1 MQTTVGRLAIDEIL
15 PKGFLKD
22 FPQDKPLG
30 NRDIEHLLQRVAE
43 EQPDKYR
50 DISHK
55 LLRLGAK
62 ASVETGSSFS
72 LSDLDWPVPK
82 ASIMDKVDKEER
94 KIFFDPRLDQKQKE
108 DQLVLLYGRNSAAMP
123 DISFDSGISK
133 GSNLAK
139 MVASGARGNKSQLN
153 SNVGAD
159 FLVVDQNHK
168 PVPLGIKH
176 SFSEGLSLP
185 EYFAGGYGAR
195 SGTIDGK
202 FAVRDAGFLCLSGD
216 TLVLMADYSEKKIK
230 DIEVGDVVFG
240 SDTSGNIRPVS
251 VLNKFANGIRQVNR
265 YAFRLGKS
273 RSDVV
278 IVDATPYHKV
288 LSKRVAGRKINNK
301 IQVLPLSAVSKSFR
315 CQPIQSV
322 DYIGGRNVPL
332 AFIVGYL
339 TGDGGLTSHSVN
351 FACGDNKALE
361 YLSSVAESSG
371 LLVKKVR
378 EREDVEYTIQDP
390 LKPHLISTGGIAGES
405 SEIVK
410 LLKELDLW
418 GKQSYQKGLHTD
430 IFNWDTQS
438 CTEFC
443 AGLFEADGCA
453 TYSNNSTIPIISFCT
468 TSEDM
473 VRGYSELLRFRFGIH
488 SSGVRR
494 VPSVKTT
501 RKLYN
506 KILGRNTVVRSNHD
520 GWKFVINDR
529 ESVIKFCELFSG
541 RGRKGDTLKTLCE
554 NISEPKR
561 QDKFVYSYLWQEDL
575 GEIETFDIEVDHPDH
590 LFVLANGLIVSN
602 SKQLGSVSMD
612 MIVTEDDCGT
622 KNGIPVASSD
632 KDNIGSILGRS
643 VGGYKAGTIITPKV
657 YKDIQDSKIDQIVL
671 RSPITC
677 EAKNGGICA
686 HCAGIRE
693 KNKLPSIGENVGL
706 SAASSFSEP
715 LCLAAGTLV
724 RMGDFSTKKIEEIQ
738 VGDMVLGYGADGLTR
753 PTLVLNTFDNG
764 IQECIETRFKKSRG
778 KMKVFHSVV
787 STPCHRVLMCFP
799 TRKDKRASAQVYP
812 IGAIPPSHVKRL
824 KFAGRFDDAG
834 LEANEF
840 DLLAGLLLGDGSYAG
855 ISTQGVFLSCYDPS
869 LIHDINEYLGSLGV
883 RAAPQHTDGEFR
895 ISALNFRVQIDLPDG
910 TYVRN
915 PVKEF
920 LKNTGMWGFLA
931 GDKKIPDC
939 VTSWNNRS
947 VARLISGLIASDGW
961 ISTPKSGNN
970 VLIGFG
976 SSSRKLVEGF
986 KELLELRFGVYGCE
1000 ISESYK
1006 PREEG
1011 GFYNPQYSFTVCNWD
1026 DVRMLSEV
1034 LEVPG
1039 IKGRKLKKAVDDKIT
1054 QVVKESGRV
1063 SFQQCYYGFA
1073 HTHDIEISND
1083 THLYVLANQLVTH
1096 NSQALL
1102 RSKHAAGVSNAAGVT
1117 GFKGI
1122 NAMFQVPDI
1131 YPNKATLT
1139 TKDGLVEKIE
1149 ELPQGGSHVFVG
1161 GVAHYVPPTTP
1172 ITVKQGDTLEAG
1184 DPISEGNSNP
1194 SEVTALK
1201 GIGQGRLSFI
1211 KDVKSIFADNGV
1223 NINRRNAEVV
1233 AKAAIDHIQ
1242 VNDAEDTSSYLP
1254 EDIVRYGNFVRS
1266 YNPRET
1272 SYNSAPKQ
1280 AVGKYLERPA
1290 LHYSIGTRIT
1300 DSVAK
1305 NLEKFGDK
1313 ELLVNDEEP
1322 TFEPKMI
1329 RLMDAPSYNEDW
1341 MAQLGT
1347 SYVQKNLKKN
1357 VVEGTSFS
1365 DIHGKHP
1372 LPAMAYG
1379 KEFGKPPAGTVGY

>member
-1 MQTTVGRLAIDEIL
+1 MQTTVGRLAIEEIL
-15 PKGFLKD
+15 PKGFLDD
-22 FPQDKPLG
+22 FPPEKPLG
-30 NRDIEHLLQRVAE
+30 NKDVESILQRVAE
-43 EQPDKYR
+43 EKPELYR
-50 DISHK
+50 DISGK
-55 LLRLGAK
+55 ILRLGAK

-72 LSDLDWPVPK
+72 LSDMEWPVK
-82 ASIMDKVDKEER
+82 KSTIMDKVEAEER
-94 KIFFDPRLDQKQKE
+94 KIFFNPKLSQDDKEKQ
-108 DQLVLLYGRNSAAMP
+108 LIILYSKYSDMMP
-123 DISFDSGISK
+123 DISFDSGIKK

-168 PVPLGIKH
+168 PVPVGIKH
-176 SFSEGLSLP
+176 SFAEGLSLP

-216 TLVLMADYSEKKIK
+216 TLVLMGDYSEKKIK
-230 DIEVGDVVFG
+230 DIEIGDVVFG
-240 SDTSGNIRPVS
+240 SDTNGNIRPVS
-251 VLNKFANGIRQVNR
+251 VLNKFANGTRQVNR

-332 AFIVGYL
+332 AFIIGYL
-339 TGDGGLTSHSVN
+339 IGDGGLTSHSVN

-405 SEIVK
+405 SDIVK

-418 GKQSYQKGLHTD
+418 GKQSYQKRLHTD

-494 VPSVKTT
+494 VPAVKTT
-501 RKLYN
+501 RNLYN
-506 KILGRNTVVRSNHD
+506 KILGRNTAVRSNHD

-575 GEIETFDIEVDHPDH
+575 GEVETFDIEVDHPDH

-612 MIVTEDDCGT
+612 MIVTESDCGT

-632 KDNIGSILGRS
+632 KDNIGSVLGRS
-643 VGGYKAGTIITPKV
+643 VGGYKEGTIITPKIF
-657 YKDIQDSKIDQIVL
+657 KDLQNSKVDQVVL

-677 EAKNGGICA
+677 EASNGGICS

-693 KNKLPSIGENVGL
+693 KNRFPGIGENVGL

-715 LCLAAGTLV
+715 L
-724 RMGDFSTKKIEEIQ
+724 
-738 VGDMVLGYGADGLTR
+738 
-753 PTLVLNTFDNG
+753 
-764 IQECIETRFKKSRG
+764 
-778 KMKVFHSVV
+778 
-787 STPCHRVLMCFP
+787 
-799 TRKDKRASAQVYP
+799 
-812 IGAIPPSHVKRL
+812 
-824 KFAGRFDDAG
+824 
-834 LEANEF
+834 
-840 DLLAGLLLGDGSYAG
+840 
-855 ISTQGVFLSCYDPS
+855 
-869 LIHDINEYLGSLGV
+869 
-883 RAAPQHTDGEFR
+883 
-895 ISALNFRVQIDLPDG
+895 
-910 TYVRN
+910 
-915 PVKEF
+915 
-920 LKNTGMWGFLA
+920 
-931 GDKKIPDC
+931 
-939 VTSWNNRS
+939 
-947 VARLISGLIASDGW
+947 
-961 ISTPKSGNN
+961 
-970 VLIGFG
+970 
-976 SSSRKLVEGF
+976 
-986 KELLELRFGVYGCE
+986 
-1000 ISESYK
+1000 
-1006 PREEG
+1006 
-1011 GFYNPQYSFTVCNWD
+1011 
-1026 DVRMLSEV
+1026 
-1034 LEVPG
+1034 
-1039 IKGRKLKKAVDDKIT
+1039 
-1054 QVVKESGRV
+1054 
-1063 SFQQCYYGFA
+1063 
-1073 HTHDIEISND
+1073 
-1083 THLYVLANQLVTH
+1083 
-1096 NSQALL
+1096 SQALL
-1102 RSKHAAGVSNAAGVT
+1102 KSKHTAGVSNATGVT

-1122 NAMFQVPDI
+1122 NAMFQVPDV

-1139 TKDGLVEKIE
+1139 TKDGIVEKIE
-1149 ELPQGGSHVFVG
+1149 ELPQGGSHVFIN

-1172 ITVKQGDTLEAG
+1172 IIVKAGDDIEAG
-1184 DPISEGNSNP
+1184 DPISEGNSSP
-1194 SEVTALK
+1194 AEVTALK
-1201 GIGQGRLSFI
+1201 GIGQGRLHFI
-1211 KDVKSIFADNGV
+1211 KDVKNIFADNGV
-1223 NINRRNAEVV
+1223 TINRRNAEVV

-1242 VNDAEDTSSYLP
+1242 VGDIDDTSSYLP
-1254 EDIVRYGNFVRS
+1254 EDIVRYGNFVKD
-1266 YNPRET
+1266 YQPRET
-1272 SYNSAPKQ
+1272 SYSSSPKQ
-1280 AVGKYLERPA
+1280 AIGKFLEKPA
-1290 LHYSIGTRIT
+1290 LHYSVGTRIT
-1300 DSVAK
+1300 NSVAN
-1305 NLEKFGDK
+1305 NLDKFGDK

-1322 TFEPKMI
+1322 TFAPKMI

-1372 LPAMAYG
+1372 LPALAYG
-1379 KEFGKPPAGTVGY
+1379 KEFGKPPVGTVGY